1 MQVNVDDMLDL
12 AKKEKGLYENLLAL
26 VEEEMKY
33 AREGNASALMDVLRR
48 KQEIYIPPGDIVGEV
63 ARAGIY
69 NGR

>member
-1 MQVNVDDMLDL
+1 M
-12 AKKEKGLYENLLAL
+12 LAL
-26 VEEEMKY
+26 VEEEARY